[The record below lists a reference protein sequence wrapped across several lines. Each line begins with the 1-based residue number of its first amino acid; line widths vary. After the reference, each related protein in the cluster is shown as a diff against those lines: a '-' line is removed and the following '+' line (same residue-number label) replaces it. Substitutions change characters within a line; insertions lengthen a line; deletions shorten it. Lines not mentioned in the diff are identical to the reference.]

1 MASSEPFTFRI
12 PLILLAIGNLA
23 LLGMRLWPWQ
33 DVFNLPLNGAT
44 GIDPGVALVG
54 YIGLIYWMANTRNRA
69 TQSGLASGAVLGLLG
84 GAILVAQVMLTA
96 QPASDANPR
105 SVLLGHALLVAAAV
119 VWGTAGLLGARVSG
133 DAILGLLSGAWS
145 AMTSCLFAC
154 TAVLVEMSMAAPGPV
169 TTDPWKQYEGLA
181 IGNTATQSLVNSL
194 NTGLTFLLV
203 GPLVGAGLGLVFGFF
218 GQTEKH

>member
-1 MASSEPFTFRI
+1 
-12 PLILLAIGNLA
+12 
-23 LLGMRLWPWQ
+23 
-33 DVFNLPLNGAT
+33 
-44 GIDPGVALVG
+44 
-54 YIGLIYWMANTRNRA
+54 
-69 TQSGLASGAVLGLLG
+69 
-84 GAILVAQVMLTA
+84 MLTA